1 MPIEIRKLVKT
12 CLIIAFL
19 VVFILGCVFIAI
31 EPDPKHYYQGS
42 MLKLDLLKNT
52 PSPRIII
59 TGGSNVA
66 FGIDSELIEEY
77 FQLPVI
83 NHGLV
88 VGLGVTPI
96 KELGDYIKP
105 GDVIVISLEY
115 YNFSNRASFYGFPEY
130 ISDWIEFSP
139 ERIKYLNHPLR
150 DSPNMVNIIL
160 QRKLNRQLNFY
171 LYGQSLEEMRGLYTG
186 DQFNSYGDFTG
197 HLNIDPGSQ
206 SAIGSSAY
214 PITILDEAYTFLADF
229 NQYALAQGARVFYEP
244 QPNRYTN
251 CEATGTKELD
261 NFYRTL
267 QRRTS
272 IRVLTSL
279 DQLCMPDEYFF
290 DTPYHL
296 NETGREFRTQRLIKN
311 LKIALDN

>member
-1 MPIEIRKLVKT
+1 MPTEVRKLIKAS
-12 CLIIAFL
+12 LIIACL
-19 VVFILGCVFIAI
+19 VALALGSVFIAI
-31 EPDPKHYYQGS
+31 KPDPKHYYRS
-42 MLKLDLLKNT
+42 SLLKLDLLKKT

-66 FGIDSELIEEY
+66 FGIDSELIEEN
-77 FQLPVI
+77 FHIPVI

-88 VGLGVTPI
+88 VGLGVAPI
-96 KELGDYIKP
+96 KELTEYIQP
-105 GDVIVISLEY
+105 GDIIIISLEY
-115 YNFSNRASFYGFPEY
+115 YNFSNSAAFYGYPEY

-139 ERIKYLNHPLR
+139 GRIKYLEHPL
-150 DSPNMVNIIL
+150 SQAPNMFSIIL
-160 QRKLNRQLNFY
+160 QRKLNRQLNFF
-171 LYGQSLEEMRGLYTG
+171 LYGGSLDAVRGLYTG
-186 DQFNSYGDFTG
+186 DQFNAHGDFIG
-197 HLNIDPGSQ
+197 HLTMDPETPD
-206 SAIGSSAY
+206 AIGSSAY
-214 PITILDEAYTFLADF
+214 PITYLEEAYTFLADF

-251 CEATGTKELD
+251 CEATGDKELD

-267 QRRTS
+267 QRKTA
-272 IRVLTSL
+272 IRVLKSS

-296 NETGREFRTQRLIKN
+296 NADGREFRTQRLIQN